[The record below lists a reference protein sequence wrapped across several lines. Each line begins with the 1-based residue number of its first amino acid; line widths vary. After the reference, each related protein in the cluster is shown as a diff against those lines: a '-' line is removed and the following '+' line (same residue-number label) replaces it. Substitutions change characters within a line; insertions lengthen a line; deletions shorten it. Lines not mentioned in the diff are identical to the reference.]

1 MRNYETGKN
10 KVRFI
15 RAILQRIELMSASS
29 SSKSD
34 QNVDS
39 KSNSKKSRLDAA
51 FPWVGLVV
59 SILTVL
65 FGIWQFLLQQ
75 IQSNKQEFGKKQLE
89 LCVQATD
96 AAARL
101 AETTD
106 PVEWEKARQ
115 AFWILYWGPLAIV
128 EDQNMATAM
137 IDFGKHLPKDPV
149 PPSGL
154 PVHDLDAPAIN
165 IAHAARNLI
174 QTNWNVNLAP
184 INIQHRD

>member
-1 MRNYETGKN
+1 
-10 KVRFI
+10 
-15 RAILQRIELMSASS
+15 MSASS

-39 KSNSKKSRLDAA
+39 ENVKSKKSWLDVV
-51 FPWVGLVV
+51 PWVGLVV
-59 SILTVL
+59 SILTVWV
-65 FGIWQFLLQQ
+65 GIWQFLLQQ

-101 AETTD
+101 AETKD
-106 PVEWEKARQ
+106 PVEWEKSRQ

-137 IDFGKHLPKDPV
+137 IDFGKHLPKDSV

-184 INIQHRD
+184 ISIQHRD